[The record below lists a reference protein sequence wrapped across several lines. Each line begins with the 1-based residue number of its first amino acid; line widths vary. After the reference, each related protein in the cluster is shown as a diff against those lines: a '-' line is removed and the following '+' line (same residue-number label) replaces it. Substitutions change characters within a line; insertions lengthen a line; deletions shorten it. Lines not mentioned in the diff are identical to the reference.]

1 MPTSAEAIRDYQGP
15 ALFERGFRP
24 LFLGAGAF
32 AGIAMPLWLIALHS
46 GWTVVPDLDARAYHV
61 HEMIFGYLS
70 AVIAGFLLT
79 AIPNW
84 TGRLPVAGQGLVLL
98 TLLWLAGRVA
108 MAVSPVWP
116 DGAAVVDAA
125 FLVVFAAIVWRE
137 IIAGRNVRNLPIC
150 IMVTLLALANI
161 VHHSQTLSGGDTSW
175 SERAAL
181 GVIAVMIA
189 LVGGRIVP
197 SFTRNWMSKRKDP
210 NFPASFDTFDQ
221 AALGVTVAASAAWI
235 VLPGHVV
242 TGLLCGL
249 AAAALLVR
257 TARWRGW
264 RTLAEPLVWILHV
277 GYLWL
282 PVWFAL
288 TALAILAPDAID
300 PSSALHALTAGA
312 IGTMTIAVMT
322 RAILGHSGRPLAADR
337 ITALIYLA
345 VVAGGVLRVLATS
358 LPFDYLSTMTLGGL
372 FWTAGFAL
380 FVLSYG
386 PICWNPSPGKAQ
398 A

>member
-1 MPTSAEAIRDYQGP
+1 MPTSAEAIRDHQGP

-46 GWTVVPDLDARAYHV
+46 GWTVVPDLDARGYHV

-70 AVIAGFLLT
+70 AVVAGFLLT

-98 TLLWLAGRVA
+98 TLLWLAGRLA
-108 MAVSPVWP
+108 MAISPVWP
-116 DGAAVVDAA
+116 EGAAVVDAA

-161 VHHSQTLSGGDTSW
+161 VHHSQTLNGGDATW

-210 NFPASFDTFDQ
+210 NLPASFDTFDQ
-221 AALGVTVAASAAWI
+221 AALGVTVVASAAWI
-235 VLPGHVV
+235 VLPGHVA

-264 RTLAEPLVWILHV
+264 RTLAEPLVWILHI

-288 TALAILAPDAID
+288 TALAILTPDAID
-300 PSSALHALTAGA
+300 ASSALHALTAGA

-337 ITALIYLA
+337 VTTLIYLA
-345 VVAGGVLRVLATS
+345 VVAGGVLRILATS
-358 LPFDYLSTMTLGGL
+358 LPFDELSTMTLGGL
-372 FWTAGFAL
+372 LWTAGFAL

-386 PICWNPSPGKAQ
+386 PICWSPSPGKAR

>member
-1 MPTSAEAIRDYQGP
+1 MPTSAEAIRDHQGP

-24 LFLGAGAF
+24 LFLGAGLF

-46 GWTVVPDLDARAYHV
+46 GWTVVPEFDARAHHI

-84 TGRLPVAGQGLVLL
+84 TGRLPVAGQPLVML
-98 TLLWLAGRVA
+98 TVLWLAGRLA

-116 DGAAVVDAA
+116 QGAAFVDAA

-137 IIAGRNVRNLPIC
+137 IIAGKNMRNLPIC
-150 IMVTLLALANI
+150 IMVTLLALTNI
-161 VHHSQTLSGGDTSW
+161 AHHAQVLNGGDTSW

-181 GVIAVMIA
+181 GIVSVLIA

-197 SFTRNWMSKRKDP
+197 SFTRNWLSKRGDP
-210 NFPASFDTFDQ
+210 NLPAPFDAFDQ
-221 AALGVTVAASAAWI
+221 AALGVTVVAAVAWI
-235 VLPGHVV
+235 IAPDHVL
-242 TGLLCGL
+242 TGFVCGL

-257 TARWRGW
+257 MARWHGW
-264 RTLAEPLVWILHV
+264 RTVSEPLVWILHV

-288 TALAILAPDAID
+288 TALAILVPDAIEA
-300 PSSALHALTAGA
+300 SSALHALTAGA
-312 IGTMTIAVMT
+312 IGTMTMAVMT
-322 RAILGHSGRPLAADR
+322 RAILGHSGRPLGADR

-345 VVAGGVLRVLATS
+345 VVAGAVLRVAASS
-358 LPFDYLSTMTLGGL
+358 LPFDYLSTVMLGGVL
-372 FWTAGFAL
+372 WSAGFAL

-386 PICWNPSPGKAQ
+386 PMCWRPAPGKAQ

>member
-1 MPTSAEAIRDYQGP
+1 MPTSAEAIRDYRGP
-15 ALFERGFRP
+15 ALFQRGFRP
-24 LFLGAGAF
+24 LFLGAGVF
-32 AGIAMPLWLIALHS
+32 AGIAMPLWLVALHS
-46 GWTVVPDLDARAYHV
+46 GWTPVPALDARAYHV

-84 TGRLPVAGQGLVLL
+84 TGRLPVAGRGLLLL
-98 TLLWLAGRVA
+98 TVLWLAGRVA

-116 DGAAVVDAA
+116 EGAAVVDAG

-137 IIAGRNVRNLPIC
+137 IVAGRNIRNLPVC
-150 IMVTLLALANI
+150 VMVTLLALANI
-161 VHHSQTLSGGDTSW
+161 VRHSQSLNGGDTAW
-175 SERAAL
+175 SERSAL

-197 SFTRNWMSKRKDP
+197 SFTRNWMSKRRAP
-210 NFPASFDTFDQ
+210 NLPAPFGAFDR
-221 AALGVTVAASAAWI
+221 AALGAAAVASAAWI
-235 VLPGHVV
+235 VRPGHVV

-257 TARWRGW
+257 TVRWRGW
-264 RTLAEPLVWILHV
+264 RTLAEPLVWILHA

-288 TALAILAPDAID
+288 TALAILAPCAID
-300 PSSALHALTAGA
+300 ASSALHALTAGA
-312 IGTMTIAVMT
+312 VGTMTIAVMT
-322 RAILGHSGRPLAADR
+322 RAILGHGGRPLAAGR
-337 ITALIYLA
+337 ITTLIYLA
-345 VVAGGVLRVLATS
+345 VIAGGVLRVAAGS
-358 LPFDYLSTMTLGGL
+358 LPFDYLSAMTLAGL
-372 FWTAGFAL
+372 LWTTGFAL

-386 PICWNPSPGKAQ
+386 PVCWNPSAGRAQ
-398 A
+398 V